1 VVSAVKKAICFCLLA
16 WMSLRGLA
24 QAQSGPATRTGA
36 NNEIPLSLVAALP
49 SQPRTNGEPY
59 RSTPTPQFVCN
70 TGYKQKQCDEE
81 MVVLRKALAN
91 YPVAQLGN
99 WTWILVRSRDW
110 KGILLPRGLD
120 PDSPAFTF
128 YPKRETFI
136 EEALVT
142 QVPVRDRELLLKW
155 NMDRMGLLDLAIRHE
170 LGHALC
176 NDANERNADR
186 VARLLEQ
193 RKPVSCEV
201 TSRSKNDQREYNYGT
216 TWPIVANGVR
226 GLAWDSSSVN
236 WVTNWELQFARHS
249 LRKFILR

>member
-1 VVSAVKKAICFCLLA
+1 
-16 WMSLRGLA
+16 
-24 QAQSGPATRTGA
+24 
-36 NNEIPLSLVAALP
+36 
-49 SQPRTNGEPY
+49 
-59 RSTPTPQFVCN
+59 
-70 TGYKQKQCDEE
+70 

-91 YPVAQLGN
+91 YPRAQLGN
-99 WTWILVRSRDW
+99 WTWILVRSENW
-110 KGILLPRGLD
+110 KAILLPRGLD

-142 QVPVRDRELLLKW
+142 QVPVRDGELLLKW

-170 LGHALC
+170 LGHAIC

-201 TSRSKNDQREYNYGT
+201 TSRSKRDQRE
-216 TWPIVANGVR
+216 
-226 GLAWDSSSVN
+226 
-236 WVTNWELQFARHS
+236 
-249 LRKFILR
+249 